1 MKNTRDLQE
10 TTDLNHRDLIT
21 TRVISSSQ
29 EVVSEVASEEATVMV
44 ETSEV
49 ATGMAASSE
58 VAIVMAEPSEVAIVM
73 AETSEVATAMVESS
87 EETTTTAE
95 ETSAVHPEVASEVE
109 TLLEALVV
117 SADRAVETM
126 ALAELALTNNEKG
139 SF

>member
-49 ATGMAASSE
+49 ATAMVASSE
-58 VAIVMAEPSEVAIVM
+58 VAIVMAEPSEVATVM
-73 AETSEVATAMVESS
+73 AESS
-87 EETTTTAE
+87 EETATTVE

-109 TLLEALVV
+109 TQLEALVV
-117 SADRAVETM
+117 SADRVVETM

>member
-44 ETSEV
+44 ETSEE

-58 VAIVMAEPSEVAIVM
+58 VAIVMAEPSEVATVM
-73 AETSEVATAMVESS
+73 AESS
-87 EETTTTAE
+87 EETTTTVE

-109 TLLEALVV
+109 TQLEALVV
-117 SADRAVETM
+117 SADRVVETM

>member
-49 ATGMAASSE
+49 ATAMVASSE
-58 VAIVMAEPSEVAIVM
+58 VAIVMAEPSEVATVM
-73 AETSEVATAMVESS
+73 AESS
-87 EETTTTAE
+87 EETTTTVE

-109 TLLEALVV
+109 TQLEALVV
-117 SADRAVETM
+117 SADRVVETM